1 MEHQIVVARYN
12 EDISYLYLL
21 SNIIIIYNKGDDNIP
36 KYYNS
41 IKLPNIGRESHTYL
55 YHIINNYDT
64 LATITLFIQG
74 RVSDHKLLPIMEY
87 FKDNK
92 FIGRESTYDIEML
105 KDYIQHNGKYLK
117 ELKNKD
123 LKKSKYTP
131 YQWINKI
138 GLNIENLK
146 KFKMVWG
153 ANFSVSKDMIH
164 KKPKIFYENLI
175 KYLEY
180 DKNPEEGHFFERS
193 WSIIFNHPLFI
204 TKKRIL
210 YEYIFDINDTII
222 DKCKNILINNNDIEE
237 IHLWTNNTTYKDLQ
251 IRYININK
259 YVIINPLI
267 NDNSFVIKI
276 TDDLIFI
283 KLEFENNI
291 TYEIHFNNNIE
302 IYKENKLIICC
313 KKKELLNIDITIKWL
328 NNILLLLNDKIVILY
343 LINETNH
350 LNLINIKM
358 KGYSSNLNYNSN
370 FLEKIFIFQIEN
382 NKVNKNFYKDNYE
395 DYYIEQLNFIS

>member
-193 WSIIFNHPLFI
+193 WSIIFYHPLFI

-302 IYKENKLIICC
+302 IYKENNLIICC
-313 KKKELLNIDITIKWL
+313 KKNELLNIDITIKWL
-328 NNILLLLNDKIVILY
+328 NNILLLVNDKIIILY
-343 LINETNH
+343 VINETNP
-350 LNLINIKM
+350 LNLINVKM
-358 KGYSSNLNYNSN
+358 KGYSSNLNSN